1 MEAAMGMLSDTE
13 ADLPELRRQQLQK
26 KAELNDI
33 ETRIERIENER
44 RRQHEAARQAFI
56 NKAYGTEEM
65 RHK

>member
-1 MEAAMGMLSDTE
+1 MGMLSDTE

-44 RRQHEAARQAFI
+44 RRQHEAAR
-56 NKAYGTEEM
+56 
-65 RHK
+65 

>member
-1 MEAAMGMLSDTE
+1 MGMLSDTE

-33 ETRIERIENER
+33 ESRIERIENER
-44 RRQHEAARQAFI
+44 RRQHETARQAFI
-56 NKAYGTEEM
+56 NRAYGTEEM